1 MLDFKSITSESEE
14 INWCEKENDYLSEK
28 SQNSQ
33 TNSFKV
39 IKLEEDNDSTGDQT
53 PIKYNAKEKKNVMKN
68 KGNIGKNK
76 YNGKNKD
83 RKDLIGT
90 KIRRD
95 NQEDIHK
102 VCKNYLKP
110 SEKLKKINHKW
121 FIKQD
126 SGFINKLIFRKSIKE
141 FLLLNKDNQNL
152 INELEIRQEQYPS
165 LKSLLNKTYLQFI
178 SEIFKPNNEYKI
190 DSSKYEIQ
198 KKLGKDG
205 YIGYIFHKKDR
216 KFLINRERDKLLNI
230 EPKI

>member
-33 TNSFKV
+33 INNYKV
-39 IKLEEDNDSTGDQT
+39 IDLEEDNESTRDQT
-53 PIKYNAKEKKNVMKN
+53 PIKYDAKEKKNVMKN

-110 SEKLKKINHKW
+110 SEKLEKINYEW

-126 SGFINKLIFRKSIKE
+126 SGFINRVIFSKSIKE

-152 INELEIRQEQYPS
+152 INKLEIRQEQYPS

-216 KFLINRERDKLLNI
+216 KLLINRERDKLLNI

>member
-33 TNSFKV
+33 INNYKV
-39 IKLEEDNDSTGDQT
+39 IDLEEDNDSTRDQT
-53 PIKYNAKEKKNVMKN
+53 PIKYDAKEKKNDMKN
-68 KGNIGKNK
+68 KENIGKNK

-110 SEKLKKINHKW
+110 SEKLEKINYEW

-126 SGFINKLIFRKSIKE
+126 SGFINRLIFRKSIKE
-141 FLLLNKDNQNL
+141 FWLLNKDNQNL

-205 YIGYIFHKKDR
+205 DIGYIFHKKDR
-216 KFLINRERDKLLNI
+216 KLLINKERDKLLNI

>member
-95 NQEDIHK
+95 NQENIHK

-110 SEKLKKINHKW
+110 SEKLEKINYKW

-126 SGFINKLIFRKSIKE
+126 SGFINRVIFSKSIKE
-141 FLLLNKDNQNL
+141 FLLLNKNNQNL
-152 INELEIRQEQYPS
+152 INELEI
-165 LKSLLNKTYLQFI
+165 
-178 SEIFKPNNEYKI
+178 
-190 DSSKYEIQ
+190 
-198 KKLGKDG
+198 
-205 YIGYIFHKKDR
+205 
-216 KFLINRERDKLLNI
+216 
-230 EPKI
+230 

>member
-1 MLDFKSITSESEE
+1 MLDFKSITLESEE
-14 INWCEKENDYLSEK
+14 INLCEKENDYLSEK

-33 TNSFKV
+33 INNYKV
-39 IKLEEDNDSTGDQT
+39 IDLEEDNDSTRDQT
-53 PIKYNAKEKKNVMKN
+53 PIKYDAKEKKNDMKN
-68 KGNIGKNK
+68 KENIGKNK

-83 RKDLIGT
+83 RNDLIGT
-90 KIRRD
+90 KIRKEI
-95 NQEDIHK
+95 QEDTHK
-102 VCKNYLKP
+102 ACKNYLKP
-110 SEKLKKINHKW
+110 SEKLKKIKYEW

-126 SGFINKLIFRKSIKE
+126 SGFINRLIFRKSIKE
-141 FLLLNKDNQNL
+141 FWLLNKDNQNL
-152 INELEIRQEQYPS
+152 INELEIWQEQYPS

-216 KFLINRERDKLLNI
+216 KLLINPERDKLLNI
-230 EPKI
+230 EPRI

>member
-90 KIRRD
+90 KIRRY
-95 NQEDIHK
+95 NQENIHK

-110 SEKLKKINHKW
+110 SEKLEKINYKW

-126 SGFINKLIFRKSIKE
+126 SGFINRVIFSKSIKE
-141 FLLLNKDNQNL
+141 FLLLNKNNQNL
-152 INELEIRQEQYPS
+152 INELEI
-165 LKSLLNKTYLQFI
+165 
-178 SEIFKPNNEYKI
+178 
-190 DSSKYEIQ
+190 
-198 KKLGKDG
+198 
-205 YIGYIFHKKDR
+205 
-216 KFLINRERDKLLNI
+216 
-230 EPKI
+230 